1 MNENKDEFEM
11 IPIDL
16 LIYSGRNPR
25 QEMKAIEEFAENI
38 KQYGI
43 IEPITVRPKEDRFE
57 IVVGERR
64 VRAAIM
70 AGLSQV
76 PAIIKVLADDQAVE
90 MGNSV

>member
-38 KQYGI
+38 K
-43 IEPITVRPKEDRFE
+43 
-57 IVVGERR
+57 
-64 VRAAIM
+64 
-70 AGLSQV
+70 
-76 PAIIKVLADDQAVE
+76 
-90 MGNSV
+90 